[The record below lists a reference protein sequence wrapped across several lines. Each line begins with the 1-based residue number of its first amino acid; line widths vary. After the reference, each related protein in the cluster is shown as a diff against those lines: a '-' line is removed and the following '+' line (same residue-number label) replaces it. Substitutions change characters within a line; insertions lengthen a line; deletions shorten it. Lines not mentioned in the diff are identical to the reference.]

1 MKAKGKRT
9 VLVMGTR
16 VMHVSLPCLACMK
29 QAAFKRLGADSETSD
44 VNLLATKVGH
54 AWWNACCARAE
65 LNKLVLFSGTFGE
78 LGDGLEV
85 CMHILSPRQTMSDSF
100 QVGCGPRI
108 PYEFLARSEDKQVGT
123 GNFQV
128 GLSKQRPCRNFLRV
142 RHLRALL
149 PRKRYHLPEQDALRL
164 QPSWPLCQVPAAQK
178 SSNFSRTLLVYA
190 LVTAQK
196 EGG

>member
-1 MKAKGKRT
+1 MACPGSFLQEQAEWNAVLDGEMKAKGKRT

-128 GLSKQRPCRNFLRV
+128 GLSKQRPCRNF
-142 RHLRALL
+142 
-149 PRKRYHLPEQDALRL
+149 
-164 QPSWPLCQVPAAQK
+164 
-178 SSNFSRTLLVYA
+178 SSCPTSPC
-190 LVTAQK
+190 TAPQ
-196 EGG
+196 EEISLA